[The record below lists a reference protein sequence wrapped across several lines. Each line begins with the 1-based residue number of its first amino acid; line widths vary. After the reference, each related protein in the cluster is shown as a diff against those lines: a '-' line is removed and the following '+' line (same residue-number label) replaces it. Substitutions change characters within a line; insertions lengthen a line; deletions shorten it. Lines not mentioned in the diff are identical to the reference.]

1 MLKKISDDY
10 VKDSHLMKSGLKN
23 ESDSKIA
30 FTRFFEYIYMNYS
43 PKYMAELLYKL
54 TLEGVFSVAKIE
66 F

>member
-1 MLKKISDDY
+1 
-10 VKDSHLMKSGLKN
+10 MKSGLKN